1 MVLES
6 SFIFIFILKEN
17 KIKNKTLNMTHNRKN
32 KSMKIMSRSEDYVT
46 YWEDS

>member
-6 SFIFIFILKEN
+6 SLIIFILREN
-17 KIKNKTLNMTHNRKN
+17 KIRNKTLNMTHNRKN
-32 KSMKIMSRSEDYVT
+32 KSIKIVSRSDDYVT